1 VADKLSREQVYKEG
15 LQEAASQIDAL
26 SERYADDDEVAGY
39 LRMISAH
46 ITGTFMEA
54 DGLSAEPTCCT
65 DCMGKPGQDGKIF
78 HKPGCSVEWVARER
92 AMQELA
98 GLNENGLP
106 DGSLQVNR
114 GCSGG

>member
-1 VADKLSREQVYKEG
+1 MTNEQVAFAFIRE
-15 LQEAASQIDAL
+15 LQKRFGKTAVLSDIEMSQEQGWTHAVVDVCDAYQAAHA
-26 SERYADDDEVAGY
+26 AV
-39 LRMISAH
+39 
-46 ITGTFMEA
+46 
-54 DGLSAEPTCCT
+54 EPTCCT

-114 GCSGG
+114 PAEPT